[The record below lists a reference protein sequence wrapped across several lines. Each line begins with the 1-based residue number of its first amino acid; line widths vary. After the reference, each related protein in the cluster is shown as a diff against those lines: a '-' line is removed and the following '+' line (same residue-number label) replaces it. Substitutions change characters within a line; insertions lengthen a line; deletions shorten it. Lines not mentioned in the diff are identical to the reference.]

1 MSTSKCTT
9 RGSGSCSDTTA
20 PSTANGRQP
29 PMLPH
34 DLNPSATNVEH
45 DRVVSPISLRTRV
58 GASPI
63 ALRGRALTCR
73 ASRLLSDWY
82 GAVMRTL
89 AKVAL
94 LSASALLLA
103 GCAVTTIPEFE
114 AEQTD
119 RDVLAAASS
128 EPDIDASTT
137 RFVGEVEGIELYIA
151 RGKNDVLCVIQVR
164 GQEWDQTGCGAGLGV
179 GIELESGTR
188 IEAGTFNFPEQ
199 QVGDGVREQLSESVT
214 VITYT

>member
-1 MSTSKCTT
+1 M
-9 RGSGSCSDTTA
+9 
-20 PSTANGRQP
+20 
-29 PMLPH
+29 
-34 DLNPSATNVEH
+34 
-45 DRVVSPISLRTRV
+45 RT
-58 GASPI
+58 
-63 ALRGRALTCR
+63 TCR
-73 ASRLLSDWY
+73 VSRLLSDWH

-137 RFVGEVEGIELYIA
+137 RFVGDVEGIELYIA
-151 RGKNDVLCVIQVR
+151 RGR
-164 GQEWDQTGCGAGLGV
+164 TT
-179 GIELESGTR
+179 S
-188 IEAGTFNFPEQ
+188 
-199 QVGDGVREQLSESVT
+199 SV
-214 VITYT
+214 